1 MGNWLGNCSD
11 PKVLFEEAVAKSDQI
26 IGFVRYQT
34 FHDSEKKEGRDNY
47 LNLSPYFQV
56 FLKKECLHIQMS
68 NSIPDCRRVIALK

>member
-34 FHDSEKKEGRDNY
+34 FHDSEQKDGRDI
-47 LNLSPYFQV
+47 LT
-56 FLKKECLHIQMS
+56 CLLFS
-68 NSIPDCRRVIALK
+68 K

>member
-34 FHDSEKKEGRDNY
+34 FHDSEKKEGMDILTCLLFSKYSFTKEY
-47 LNLSPYFQV
+47 LFKLVTLFRTV
-56 FLKKECLHIQMS
+56 EE
-68 NSIPDCRRVIALK
+68 